1 MITHRAGHFFFA
13 VIAAAAVS
21 ILGACA
27 QQGAPQ
33 GGPPDTTPPT
43 VDLTV
48 PGSADVLVPH
58 DHGLSLQF
66 SEPIERASL
75 ENGFTLSPNR
85 GGTPEFKWSNGSR
98 RVDITWA
105 DSLRDST
112 TYRVTL
118 SNRVA
123 DRRGNKLAEPYT
135 FAFSTGH
142 HVDRGEIRGRIRSTE
157 PKQESFD
164 VFAYRIETMPDTFW
178 LSTPDYATQ
187 SGADARFQMPFLRGG
202 VYRLLALTDA
212 NRNQRLDH
220 GEQFSLATREL
231 TVGDEIPADSIDLYP
246 TLFDTVPFTIK
257 SCAATGPHLI
267 TLAFSH
273 PLDTSG
279 ASAWM
284 INSTDSAT
292 DAVADAERLGPT
304 RKRPSAIVLDGEWT
318 VGTVYSFEVE
328 GIWDQRGQ
336 MLRPDTCYCVF
347 SAVADSTAPAIESV
361 FMPSTVEALTTKDAL
376 LWVFSEPIDT
386 TKFAGGVLVGDTS
399 GIAIDGDLSW
409 RDAQTLAFLPRA
421 PWPDTME
428 VVATIDSTL
437 LADRQGNP
445 AKAGIYKWRFRPL
458 GEESL
463 GAIEGRTESSLSSLP
478 DYWIEAQEIGK
489 SRSTRIRMSG
499 PGQFTLNLPAGRW
512 QLGGFIDSDGDGRW
526 SPGSLEPFATPE
538 LRAAPSDTLDVRAR
552 FTLEDIILRF

>member
-1 MITHRAGHFFFA
+1 MTPHAGQFTCVTA
-13 VIAAAAVS
+13 IAAAAW
-21 ILGACA
+21 ILSACA

-43 VDLTV
+43 VEMTS
-48 PGSADVLVPH
+48 PGSADVFVAQ
-58 DHGLSLQF
+58 DRGLTLQF
-66 SEPIERASL
+66 TEPIEKVTL
-75 ENGFTLSPNR
+75 ENGLTLSPSR
-85 GGTPEFKWSNGSR
+85 GGAPEFKWSNGSR
-98 RVDITWA
+98 RVDISWA

-112 TYRVTL
+112 TYRVTVT
-118 SNRVA
+118 NRVT

-135 FAFSTGH
+135 FAYSTGD
-142 HVDRGEIRGRIRSTE
+142 HVDRGEILGRIRHRGGK
-157 PKQESFD
+157 PESFD

-187 SGADARFQMPFLRGG
+187 SGTDARFNLPFLRGG

-212 NRNQRLDH
+212 NRNKRLDH
-220 GEQFSLATREL
+220 GEQFALATREL

-257 SCAATGPHLI
+257 SCVATGPRLV
-267 TLAFSH
+267 TLSFTH

-279 ASAWM
+279 AYAWM
-284 INSTDSAT
+284 INSIDSTTRA
-292 DAVADAERLGPT
+292 AVGAERLGPT
-304 RKRPSAIVLDGEWT
+304 QKRPSAIALDGDWT
-318 VGTVYSFEVE
+318 VGNVYSFEIE
-328 GIWDQRGQ
+328 GIWDQRGR
-336 MLRPDTCYCVF
+336 MLRPDTCHCVF
-347 SAVADSTAPAIESV
+347 TAVADSTAPAIEYV
-361 FMPSTVEALTTKDAL
+361 FLPSTVEALTTKDAL
-376 LWVFSEPIDT
+376 VWVFSEPIDT
-386 TKFAGGVLVGDTS
+386 TKLAGGLLVGDTA
-399 GIAIDGDLSW
+399 GIEIAGDQLW
-409 RDAQTLAFLPRA
+409 LDAQTLSFRPRA

-428 VVATIDSTL
+428 VVATIDSSL

-463 GAIEGRTESSLSSLP
+463 GAIEGRTGTSLSSLP
-478 DYWIEAQEIGK
+478 EYWIEAQELGK

-526 SPGSLEPFATPE
+526 SPGSLSPFSTPE